1 MSETTYEAKKN
12 SQTSR
17 RRALSKVRLTVRV
30 GEATWRGIPVNI
42 VSMISNTGTPSILD
56 SWVNP
61 RLPAFLDNDLSKD
74 LFVPFR
80 RPFNDSPEE
89 TVVPRR
95 RWRAL
100 GLFQTLLHDK
110 V

>member
-1 MSETTYEAKKN
+1 
-12 SQTSR
+12 
-17 RRALSKVRLTVRV
+17 
-30 GEATWRGIPVNI
+30 
-42 VSMISNTGTPSILD
+42 
-56 SWVNP
+56 VNP
-61 RLPAFLDNDLSKD
+61 WLPAFLDNDLSKD

-80 RPFNDSPEE
+80 LPFNDSPEE